1 MITDQ
6 NSEMKK
12 NSSMYEPRLAEPPR
26 ATRQVGSVFD
36 RLAAQSCK
44 KGGAAAP
51 PARDSNRLRRNSANA
66 DVKEQ
71 PMKKVRATAV
81 MKKGREFTEEE
92 VKQMKQQ
99 FEMIDT
105 DGNGVLDKDEL
116 SAFAKLYDINPS
128 FVDLAVKIFDQ
139 NGDECLSFDEFQ
151 QFMDCAQQID
161 TKPRI
166 FYKKLFDVMDVDHSG
181 ALDADELVEFCRIM
195 RIPIT
200 RKEAADV
207 AKSMDMRGSGAIIF
221 DDLCHWLGI

>member
-1 MITDQ
+1 
-6 NSEMKK
+6 
-12 NSSMYEPRLAEPPR
+12 MYEPRLAEPPR
-26 ATRQVGSVFD
+26 VMKQTGSVFD

-44 KGGAAAP
+44 GKDGAAGAP
-51 PARDSNRLRRNSANA
+51 PSNNRLRRNASSA
-66 DVKEQ
+66 DVKGQ

-81 MKKGREFTEEE
+81 MKKGREFTDEE

-116 SAFAKLYDINPS
+116 TAFAKLYDINPN

-139 NGDECLSFDEFQ
+139 NGDECLSFEEFQ

-181 ALDADELVEFCRIM
+181 GLDADELVEFCRIM